1 MSKFDST
8 VNNILENLIFE
19 QDDASEIQKA
29 YDIIEKTREEI
40 KKRFDS
46 DPEEFIGNAD
56 AAVNSYDG
64 FVDAFVEYVT
74 NLKDNAIRAI
84 QTSAP
89 LKEQSG
95 DTLQDITSKVKDY
108 VAKGAKAAGGMIGGA
123 FEKGLDFTTDQLV
136 ENMPSI
142 VRGLM
147 GSDTYDKVRSEIEK
161 VDDSLL
167 YKALAFIDPTGVL
180 SWPYLEKARKLYEE
194 NLGTENEDIYTLNL
208 LAATAAVIPGV
219 SAFKIFAVPFKI
231 LISPIAK
238 LFGGMR
244 AKVIARSVTNELKTT
259 FGLGTKLAKAT
270 TIGGKIG
277 NFAKTVAKPIKP
289 IAKIAASAGK
299 AGTII
304 ASGNIPK
311 AWEDWGKD
319 VDIDKIK
326 PRERTLGSFPRFGEI
341 STQRF

>member
-8 VNNILENLIFE
+8 VNSILENLIFE
-19 QDDASEIQKA
+19 QDDTSEIQKA

-40 KKRFDS
+40 KNRFDS
-46 DPEEFIGNAD
+46 NPEEFEANAN
-56 AAVNSYDG
+56 AQIKSYDG
-64 FVDAFVEYVT
+64 FVDAFVDYVT
-74 NLKDNAIRAI
+74 NLKDNAIKAI

-95 DTLQDITSKVKDY
+95 DALQDITAKVKDY
-108 VAKGAKAAGGMIGGA
+108 VAQGAKAAGGMIGGA
-123 FEKGLDFTTDQLV
+123 FEKGLDFTTDQIV
-136 ENMPSI
+136 ENVPSI

-147 GSDTYDKVRSEIEK
+147 GSDNYEQVRNEIEK

-180 SWPYLEKARKLYEE
+180 SWPYLEKARELYEK
-194 NLGTENEDIYTLNL
+194 NLGTEDEDIYTLNL

-289 IAKIAASAGK
+289 VAKLAASAGK

-304 ASGNIPK
+304 AAGDIPETWK
-311 AWEDWGKD
+311 NWGKNID
-319 VDIDKIK
+319 LDKIK
-326 PRERTLGSFPRFGEI
+326 PPERTLGKFPRFGEI
-341 STQRF
+341 STQAF

>member
-8 VNNILENLIFE
+8 INKLLENLIFE
-19 QDDASEIQKA
+19 QDSSEVQKA
-29 YDIIEKTREEI
+29 YDIIEKARAEV
-40 KKRFDS
+40 KSRFDS
-46 DPEEFIGNAD
+46 DPEKFQANAD
-56 AAVNSYDG
+56 AQIKSYDG
-64 FVDAFVEYVT
+64 FVDAFVEYVKNVKNET
-74 NLKDNAIRAI
+74 IKEI
-84 QTSAP
+84 QSKP

-95 DTLQDITSKVKDY
+95 DTLQDIASTAKEYAV
-108 VAKGAKAAGGMIGGA
+108 KGAKAVGGAIGGV
-123 FEKGLDFTTDQLV
+123 FEKGLDFTTDKLV
-136 ENMPSI
+136 ENVPSI
-142 VRGLM
+142 VRGIM
-147 GSDTYDKVRSEIEK
+147 GSDTYDKVRNEIAE

-180 SWPYLEKARKLYEE
+180 SWPYLNKARELYEK
-194 NLGTENEDIYTLNL
+194 NLGTEDEDIYTFNL

-289 IAKIAASAGK
+289 IAKLAASAGK

-304 ASGNIPK
+304 AAGDIPETWK
-311 AWEDWGKD
+311 NWGKD
-319 VDIDKIK
+319 IDIDKIK
-326 PRERTLGSFPRFGEI
+326 TPERTLGKFPSFNQI
-341 STQRF
+341 STQSF